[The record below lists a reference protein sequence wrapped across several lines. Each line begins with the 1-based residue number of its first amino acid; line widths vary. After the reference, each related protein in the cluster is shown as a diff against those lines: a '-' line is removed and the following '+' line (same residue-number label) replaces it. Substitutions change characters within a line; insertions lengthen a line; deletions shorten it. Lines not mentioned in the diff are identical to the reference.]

1 MSIKLVDSDHWSR
14 VQPYRP
20 LCLFGL
26 LVLLY
31 VLLAPLT
38 YGVFQ
43 PVILLPKHM
52 KSFYDLLIS
61 SDILTKTQA
70 EQDYSERIQYLKDN
84 NTIFTVDGVA
94 TGEE

>member
-14 VQPYRP
+14 VQ
-20 LCLFGL
+20 
-26 LVLLY
+26 
-31 VLLAPLT
+31 
-38 YGVFQ
+38 
-43 PVILLPKHM
+43 
-52 KSFYDLLIS
+52 
-61 SDILTKTQA
+61 